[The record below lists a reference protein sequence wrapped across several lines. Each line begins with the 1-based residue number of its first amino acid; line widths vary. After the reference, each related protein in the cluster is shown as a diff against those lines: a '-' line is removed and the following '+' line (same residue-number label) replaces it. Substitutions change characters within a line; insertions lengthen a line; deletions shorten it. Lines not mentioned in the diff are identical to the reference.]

1 MHWAPQIPLFHSL
14 VAVQCSTMLHNQPAP
29 LKRYIGYLHFY
40 VTLHPRQHL
49 IEEMGD
55 QISQSDQLISSMLQ
69 HSSHL
74 ECVTLVFSSRQCCVK
89 QNNFLIRQS
98 QGNRIEKSLN
108 RYICLIAE
116 RKRYRSTSCV
126 HNRGKGTLYERRNL
140 TSGMICSCFLHIL
153 HAPHTFVCTK
163 SCQCNKTFSCEYSAH
178 ALLCLL
184 FFFFLQCLYP
194 TMINYQLAQFA
205 VQFASAPKM
214 VGVRKIKHCA
224 LNAGRLWMHSL
235 FPKHDHTGLHT
246 QT

>member
-29 LKRYIGYLHFY
+29 LKRSIGYLHFY

-108 RYICLIAE
+108 RYLPHS
-116 RKRYRSTSCV
+116 RKKKV
-126 HNRGKGTLYERRNL
+126 PVHIHNRGKARASCISCMYHIPLYVQSL
-140 TSGMICSCFLHIL
+140 VSVIKPLVASTVLMPS
-153 HAPHTFVCTK
+153 FVYC
-163 SCQCNKTFSCEYSAH
+163 
-178 ALLCLL
+178 
-184 FFFFLQCLYP
+184 FFLQCLYL
-194 TMINYQLAQFA
+194 TMINYQLTQFA
-205 VQFASAPKM
+205 VQFTSAPKM

-246 QT
+246 HKHKSINRKT

>member
-1 MHWAPQIPLFHSL
+1 
-14 VAVQCSTMLHNQPAP
+14 
-29 LKRYIGYLHFY
+29 
-40 VTLHPRQHL
+40 
-49 IEEMGD
+49 MGD

-74 ECVTLVFSSRQCCVK
+74 ECVTLVFSSRQCCAK

-108 RYICLIAE
+108 RYLPHSKKKISSGPQAAFI
-116 RKRYRSTSCV
+116 T
-126 HNRGKGTLYERRNL
+126 NRGKGTLYERRNL

-184 FFFFLQCLYP
+184 FL
-194 TMINYQLAQFA
+194 FA
-205 VQFASAPKM
+205 VFVSYNDKLPTRPVCCTVYKRTKNGWCKKNQALC
-214 VGVRKIKHCA
+214 IKCWQTMNA
-224 LNAGRLWMHSL
+224 L
-235 FPKHDHTGLHT
+235 P
-246 QT
+246 